1 MSVTD
6 YSIRHL
12 LRPSP
17 FFQQLPWGI
26 CEALV
31 ASMEME
37 FLAQDELLVFR
48 DETGLDECYVLL
60 RGVMQYSD
68 AMVSHAYQGR
78 STFLPL
84 IYNCPPTLLCSAVTL
99 PHRSASAASEGQ

>member
-68 AMVSHAYQGR
+68 AMVSHCTRYKY
-78 STFLPL
+78 F
-84 IYNCPPTLLCSAVTL
+84 PPSHT
-99 PHRSASAASEGQ
+99 